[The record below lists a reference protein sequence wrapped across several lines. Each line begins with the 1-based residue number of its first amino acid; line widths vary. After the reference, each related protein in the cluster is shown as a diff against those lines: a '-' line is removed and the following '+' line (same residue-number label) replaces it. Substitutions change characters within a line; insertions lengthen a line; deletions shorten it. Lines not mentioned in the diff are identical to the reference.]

1 MLAREVSCREH
12 DASQRPGSFAAGFHG
27 ALIPVKAIPEELPRL
42 VFVNLIARRPM
53 NTLAEDVSGKRMVTA
68 FCLLVFGV
76 FLAIVVSN
84 LA

>member
-1 MLAREVSCREH
+1 MCAREVSCREH
-12 DASQRPGSFAAGFHG
+12 DVSQRPGSVASGFHG
-27 ALIPVKAIPEELPRL
+27 ALIPVKAIPEEPPKLI
-42 VFVNLIARRPM
+42 FVNPIARRPM
-53 NTLAEDVSGKRMVTA
+53 NTLNEDVSGKLVVTA

>member
-1 MLAREVSCREH
+1 
-12 DASQRPGSFAAGFHG
+12 
-27 ALIPVKAIPEELPRL
+27 
-42 VFVNLIARRPM
+42 M